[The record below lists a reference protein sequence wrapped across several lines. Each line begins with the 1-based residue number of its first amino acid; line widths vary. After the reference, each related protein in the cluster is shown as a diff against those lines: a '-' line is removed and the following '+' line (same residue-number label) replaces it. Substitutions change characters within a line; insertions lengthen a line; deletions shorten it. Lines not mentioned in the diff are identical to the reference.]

1 MENTSSLNFPQ
12 QQNIH
17 QISYPSYTSNAI
29 ATSSKFI
36 NDSSSNNHAP
46 ATITTPL
53 MTKLEQTLLTNKSNV
68 SSSTS
73 FSSKY

>member
-17 QISYPSYTSNAI
+17 QINNPSYTSNAI
-29 ATSSKFI
+29 ATCSKFI
-36 NDSSSNNHAP
+36 NDSSSNKH

-53 MTKLEQTLLTNKSNV
+53 MTNLEQTLLTNKSNV